1 MVTDRNDNAPR
12 VLYPALGP
20 DGSAL
25 FDTVP
30 RAAQPGY
37 LVTKVVAVDAD
48 SGHNAWLS
56 YHVLQASEPGS
67 PRATRETRPPRTAIT
82 GGVSPQHGTGAMW
95 ASWHRRRKYELCGP
109 SIFSEI

>member
-1 MVTDRNDNAPR
+1 MPANLENLARAM
-12 VLYPALGP
+12 YPALGP

-48 SGHNAWLS
+48 SGHRSEGA
-56 YHVLQASEPGS
+56 HV
-67 PRATRETRPPRTAIT
+67 
-82 GGVSPQHGTGAMW
+82 
-95 ASWHRRRKYELCGP
+95 
-109 SIFSEI
+109 